1 LLVRVGFGAQRE
13 GVEAVLEWRLPPSV
27 RERCPICEYA
37 VRVARGEARAPGARE
52 VCEETSDARG
62 MVRGVRSLR
71 VDVAPRLVLPS
82 GSGPVLALRAPARWW
97 PGRWL

>member
-1 LLVRVGFGAQRE
+1 MLVRVGFGAQRE

-52 VCEETSDARG
+52 VCEASDARG
-62 MVRGVRSLR
+62 MVRGVRSR
-71 VDVAPRLVLPS
+71 VRLPKGATSAPGVFNPF
-82 GSGPVLALRAPARWW
+82 WCE
-97 PGRWL
+97 